1 MGAVGGPAG
10 DAQHARRV
18 LHALAADVT
27 MVQNQLVPPVAERR
41 NRPLDFIHPRAP
53 ERLVSHQDLLATAW
67 LVKFLRPSALV
78 PLQLQQVQTKLIPR
92 QKLPRLGF
100 PRVISL
106 RLCHIAPSSLMLRK
120 PEPFRTAAF
129 RFSVPSSLAFSIE
142 SPLKI
147 ILFPPFLIFLLT
159 FSHLSCILY
168 VYDDIISHF
177 RSIVKYLFKISE
189 ISALCPKRKVEH
201 CQNTGR
207 FSLSV
212 ARRNNM
218 EYARLE
224 QLLAANHVTV
234 YQVAKATGISAS
246 TFSDWKSGRS
256 TPKADKLARIA
267 DYFGIGLD
275 ELLGT
280 DSGER
285 RTASSLRSLRAQKMV
300 PVIGVIRAGTPIVT
314 NETLLG
320 MEFADVDDPE
330 DYFYL
335 EVCGDSMR
343 DCGIVDGTYVLF
355 RKQQYAENGDIVACL
370 VDGDSATVKR
380 FEKRN
385 RRIVLSPENDDYD
398 PIILTPEDF
407 ETGRS
412 RILGVAVEAKTKF

>member
-1 MGAVGGPAG
+1 M
-10 DAQHARRV
+10 DY
-18 LHALAADVT
+18 T
-27 MVQNQLVPPVAERR
+27 
-41 NRPLDFIHPRAP
+41 
-53 ERLVSHQDLLATAW
+53 
-67 LVKFLRPSALV
+67 
-78 PLQLQQVQTKLIPR
+78 
-92 QKLPRLGF
+92 
-100 PRVISL
+100 
-106 RLCHIAPSSLMLRK
+106 
-120 PEPFRTAAF
+120 
-129 RFSVPSSLAFSIE
+129 
-142 SPLKI
+142 
-147 ILFPPFLIFLLT
+147 
-159 FSHLSCILY
+159 
-168 VYDDIISHF
+168 
-177 RSIVKYLFKISE
+177 
-189 ISALCPKRKVEH
+189 
-201 CQNTGR
+201 
-207 FSLSV
+207 
-212 ARRNNM
+212 
-218 EYARLE
+218 RLE
-224 QLLAANHVTV
+224 QLLTANHVTV

-256 TPKADKLARIA
+256 TPKADKLSRIA

-275 ELLGT
+275 EFLGT

-285 RTASSLRSLRAQKMV
+285 RTATQLRSLRAHKMV
-300 PVIGVIRAGTPIVT
+300 PVIGVIRAGAPIVT

-335 EVCGDSMR
+335 EVCGDSMK

-380 FEKRN
+380 FEKCN